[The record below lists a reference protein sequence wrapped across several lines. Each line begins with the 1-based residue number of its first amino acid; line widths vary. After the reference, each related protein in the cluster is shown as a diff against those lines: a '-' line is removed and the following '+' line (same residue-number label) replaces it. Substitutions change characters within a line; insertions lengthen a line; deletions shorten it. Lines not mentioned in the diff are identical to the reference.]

1 MGGTMKKALI
11 LSLML
16 GASVVALP
24 AVDVNAATTNSVVE
38 PQINVQIGRNRRR
51 GWNRRTR
58 IVTSTRTSWVNGVR
72 YRETIR
78 TTYFA
83 NGRTR
88 TVVVNRVRL
97 GGRRGYRN
105 Y

>member
-1 MGGTMKKALI
+1 MKKLLI
-11 LSLML
+11 LSLVF
-16 GASVVALP
+16 GTAVIVVPTAEAIEAASP
-24 AVDVNAATTNSVVE
+24 AMAESQVY
-38 PQINVQIGRNRRR
+38 VQPGRNRRWNR
-51 GWNRRTR
+51 NRRTR
-58 IVTSTRTSWVNGVR
+58 TVVSTRIRWVGRYR

-88 TVVVNRVRL
+88 TVVISRVRL
-97 GGRRGYRN
+97 SGRRVYRN

>member
-1 MGGTMKKALI
+1 MKKAI
-11 LSLML
+11 ISTLMFAAMVIVVPSAD
-16 GASVVALP
+16 ASV
-24 AVDVNAATTNSVVE
+24 TTASVT
-38 PQINVQIGRNRRR
+38 PTQQIVIQPSRYR
-51 GWNRRTR
+51 NRRTR
-58 IVTSTRTSWVNGVR
+58 TITTTRIRWDGRYR

-97 GGRRGYRN
+97 SGRRVYRN

>member
-1 MGGTMKKALI
+1 MKKLI
-11 LSLML
+11 SLSLML
-16 GASVVALP
+16 VGSVVLIPSVEAKAAP
-24 AVDVNAATTNSVVE
+24 AAVE
-38 PQINVQIGRNRRR
+38 TAQQIIIQPTRNRRGR
-51 GWNRRTR
+51 FNRRTR
-58 IVTSTRTSWVNGVR
+58 TVTSTRITRVGPYR

-83 NGRTR
+83 NGQTR

-97 GGRRGYRN
+97 AGGRRVYRN

>member
-1 MGGTMKKALI
+1 MKKLI
-11 LSLML
+11 SLSLML
-16 GASVVALP
+16 GAMVVVVPSVEAKAGPSAIEP
-24 AVDVNAATTNSVVE
+24 AQ
-38 PQINVQIGRNRRR
+38 QIIIQPTRNRRGR
-51 GWNRRTR
+51 WNRRTR
-58 IVTSTRTSWVNGVR
+58 TVTSTRITWVGPYR

-97 GGRRGYRN
+97 SGRRQWRN

>member
-1 MGGTMKKALI
+1 MKKLI
-11 LSLML
+11 TLSLML
-16 GASVVALP
+16 VGSVVMIPSVEAKTAP
-24 AVDVNAATTNSVVE
+24 AAVE
-38 PQINVQIGRNRRR
+38 TAQQIIIQPTRNRRGR
-51 GWNRRTR
+51 FNRTR
-58 IVTSTRTSWVNGVR
+58 TVTTTRITRVGPYR

-97 GGRRGYRN
+97 SGGRRMYRN

>member
-1 MGGTMKKALI
+1 MVTTVI
-11 LSLML
+11 VVP
-16 GASVVALP
+16 SVEARE
-24 AVDVNAATTNSVVE
+24 AATTSLSASSGQ
-38 PQINVQIGRNRRR
+38 QIYVQPRRNRRWNR
-51 GWNRRTR
+51 NRRTR
-58 IVTSTRTSWVNGVR
+58 TVISTRIRWVGPYR

-88 TVVVNRVRL
+88 TVVIRRVRL
-97 GGRRGYRN
+97 SGRRNYRN